1 MTHDCDVLVV
11 GAGPVGTALALEL
24 ALHGVSFRV
33 IDRIPARNDKS
44 RALIM
49 QPRTLELL
57 NRHGAADSMI
67 ARGRILR
74 GASTY
79 IKKQLVVKLDLDNL
93 GTTDTEFPLPLNV
106 SQVETERFLEECL
119 SKYGISVERPVTATS
134 IIQDD
139 SGVTSTLELPD
150 GTTETVRS
158 KYVVGCDG
166 AHSVVRHAS
175 EKMTFPGAPYP
186 HNFIL
191 CDARLRDSNIVQ
203 DRLSLYLSSDL
214 LAFFP
219 INDTHIRIVA
229 STSENIVKGQ
239 DLPTVEQLQ
248 AHITSKTPPGSGTIY
263 DVTWLTRFRLHHRC
277 VNQYRDGRL
286 FVAGDAAHIHSP
298 AGGQGM
304 NAGIQDAVNLG
315 WKLAHALTLES
326 QAQAQASSPTSS
338 LKPPTTPHSP
348 TPLTP
353 AAAAAAATALLDTYN
368 LERRPVGLALLKGT
382 DRIFSFVAGPGP
394 WLVPLRDFVL
404 RHVAPRVTRDPGR
417 RGKMF
422 HFMSNFGVS
431 YRGRSGIVGE
441 AAAAGGWFGGVR
453 VRGGD
458 RLVDG
463 RVLRVRGLGDG
474 GDDGGETSLQ
484 RVCVGRW
491 HHLLLFAGEE
501 GGKGGMG
508 EGELRSV
515 AERVVAACKAEVRV
529 HYVAGDER
537 VVEGGEEWYTDPGLR
552 LHGKFG
558 FGSRAGY
565 VLVRPD
571 GYVAHIGPL
580 AKLDQFVAFL
590 DGYLVSP
597 VVTPSRS
604 VLSWVYPVVW
614 TAVSVCLAVKL
625 WGRIAQGV

>member
-33 IDRIPARNDKS
+33 IDRISVRNDKS
-44 RALIM
+44 RALVM

-119 SKYGISVERPVTATS
+119 AKYGISVERPVTATS
-134 IIQDD
+134 IVQDD

-175 EKMTFPGAPYP
+175 KKMTFPGAPYP
-186 HNFIL
+186 QNFIL
-191 CDARLRDSNIVQ
+191 CDARLRDSNIIQ
-203 DRLSLYLSSDL
+203 DRLSLHLSSDGV

-219 INDTHIRIVA
+219 INNTHIRIVA
-229 STSENIVKGQ
+229 STNENIFKDQ
-239 DLPTVEQLQ
+239 ELPTLEQLQ
-248 AHITSKTPPGSGTIY
+248 AHITNMTPPGSGTIY
-263 DVTWLTRFRLHHRC
+263 DAIWLTRFRLHHRC
-277 VNQYRDGRL
+277 VTQYRDGRL

-315 WKLAHALTLES
+315 WKLAHALSLES
-326 QAQAQASSPTSS
+326 QAALSP
-338 LKPPTTPHSP
+338 KPT
-348 TPLTP
+348 LTP
-353 AAAAAAATALLDTYN
+353 AEAAAAATALLDTYN

-382 DRIFSFVAGPGP
+382 DRLFTFVAGPHP

-404 RHVAPRVTRDPGR
+404 RHVSPRITRDPGR
-417 RGKMF
+417 RGRMF
-422 HFMSNFGVS
+422 HFISNFGVS

-441 AAAAGGWFGGVR
+441 AGEGWGWKGGVR

-463 RVLRVRGLGDG
+463 RVLRVQGLGSGGADG
-474 GDDGGETSLQ
+474 GGDIKGRETSLQ

-501 GGKGGMG
+501 GGKGGVG
-508 EGELRSV
+508 EGELGRV
-515 AERVVAACKAEVRV
+515 AARVVAACKTEVKV

-537 VVEGGEEWYTDPGLR
+537 VVKDAEEWYTDPGVR

-580 AKLDQFVAFL
+580 AKLDQFFAFL

-625 WGRIAQGV
+625 WGRIFQGV